1 MTENKLMTVDVR
13 DVVLF
18 QKTIERVSG
27 EIFSEGK
34 GSRPSVVFCI
44 RNNLRIALPLYSS
57 VKEGWKAP
65 CGRLG
70 IEPRQGNGLEK
81 LSQIGVDNSF
91 ILKEENF
98 VKKIGQVDEIDFISC
113 LIMFEYYRKSLKD
126 EELFEKLSIIP
137 VYKF

>member
-1 MTENKLMTVDVR
+1 M
-13 DVVLF
+13 
-18 QKTIERVSG
+18 
-27 EIFSEGK
+27 
-34 GSRPSVVFCI
+34 
-44 RNNLRIALPLYSS
+44 
-57 VKEGWKAP
+57 KEGWKAP

-98 VKKIGQVDEIDFISC
+98 VKKIGQLDEIEFMSC
-113 LIMFEYYRKSLKD
+113 RIMFEYYRKYLTD
-126 EELFEKLSIIP
+126 EELLEKLSIIP